1 MPFTVNGKQLIQI
14 IGVII
19 SVAMVSSAQL
29 TDLLGAPVA
38 KTIVT
43 ISGLINMVLQGI
55 TVALTTQTAQVQDVR
70 SMPGVDHIDVNAN
83 ASPALASLAVD
94 PAETKVGATTPEVRT
109 ALIAKATS

>member
-1 MPFTVNGKQLIQI
+1 MNINGKQIIQI

-43 ISGLINMVLQGI
+43 IAGLTNMILQGI
-55 TVALTTQTAQVQDVR
+55 TVALTTQTAQVQDVAA
-70 SMPGVDHIDVNAN
+70 MPGVERISINAQ
-83 ASPALASLAVD
+83 ATPALAAVATD
-94 PAETKVGATTPEVRT
+94 RDQPKVGATTPDVKA
-109 ALIAKATS
+109 ALLAKATS